1 MAARVTRCNTV
12 WAVSGARWI
21 SGFQSSPNYRKI
33 SGSSPPCRIKN
44 NARTDG
50 MVTIPADMLEKLMN
64 IAAQQKGVNDA
75 PTLMLFAEVRRLI
88 EEARR
93 SPA

>member
-1 MAARVTRCNTV
+1 MQESN
-12 WAVSGARWI
+12 GAE
-21 SGFQSSPNYRKI
+21 GLHLCEAPAT
-33 SGSSPPCRIKN
+33 PCRIKN

-50 MVTIPADMLEKLMN
+50 MVTIPADMLERLMN

-88 EEARR
+88 EEARWS
-93 SPA
+93 SPE